1 MHASSLQC
9 IQPYGKPKNKMYKK
23 ITLIPTLILLSI
35 ILTSWGYNGHNLISG
50 NMTVNLPEE
59 MAEFRAWNT
68 YITEHASDPDYR
80 KGDDPT
86 EGPKHYIDVDN
97 YSEFIAS
104 GSIPQDLDQVILEH
118 GASFVDNN
126 GYLPWATINTY
137 DSLVVSFQNRD
148 WDKAKYF
155 AADLGHYVGDGFM
168 PLHITRNYDGQY
180 TDNKGIHGR
189 YESDMIN
196 RIKDQIQISKTEIVN
211 IEVVEDYIFNYLYDS
226 YEYVDSILEADNY
239 GKSINSDTH
248 STEYLDAMWEYSE
261 NFTQDIFN
269 AATVAFSS
277 LFYAAWVE
285 AGKPLIS
292 TTLVKSMDKPNQS
305 DLICF
310 PNPTNN
316 YTTVK
321 FNADLNQGYELSL
334 LNSGGSVMKKI
345 IDSNPSEEVV
355 ELNWNLSTYEAGMYV
370 LLLQTQEEKISRKIM
385 LSN

>member
-1 MHASSLQC
+1 
-9 IQPYGKPKNKMYKK
+9 
-23 ITLIPTLILLSI
+23 
-35 ILTSWGYNGHNLISG
+35 
-50 NMTVNLPEE
+50 MTVNLPEE

-97 YSEFIAS
+97 YSEFIS
-104 GSIPQDLDQVILEH
+104 TGSIPQDLDQVILEH
-118 GASFVDNN
+118 GASFVDDN
-126 GYLPWATINTY
+126 GYLPWATINSY

-196 RIKDQIQISKTEIVN
+196 RIKNQIQISKAEIVN

-239 GKSINSDTH
+239 GKSINSNTS

-261 NFTQDIFN
+261 DFTQDIFN
-269 AATVAFSS
+269 SATVAFSS
-277 LFYAAWVE
+277 LFYAAWEE

-292 TTLVKSMDKPNQS
+292 TTSNLSFDNAEEAGLK
-305 DLICF
+305 CF
-310 PNPTNN
+310 PNPTSNF
-316 YTTVK
+316 TTIA
-321 FNADLNQGYELSL
+321 FNSEQNQLYELSL
-334 LNSGGSVMKKI
+334 INSKGSVLKKLNGNTLS
-345 IDSNPSEEVV
+345 DKYV
-355 ELNWNLSTYEAGMYV
+355 EIVWDLNHLEPGLYLIS
-370 LLLQTQEEKISRKIM
+370 LQNQQKK
-385 LSN
+385 LAQKLWVN